1 VEVLREVNFHDF
13 LMDGGWD
20 RLAVFLEAG
29 QISLDSVPN
38 IRNRFVVRLA
48 LRHAPRQIGALR
60 DEHAV
65 LILRNENT
73 EANGHIRIIVAFGV
87 SVNS

>member
-1 VEVLREVNFHDF
+1 ML
-13 LMDGGWD
+13 
-20 RLAVFLEAG
+20 LETG
-29 QISLDSVPN
+29 QISFDCVPN

-48 LRHAPRQIGALR
+48 LRHAPGQIGTLR

-65 LILRNENT
+65 LILRNENP